1 MRPRVVQAL
10 VTAAVRRRVRQSL
23 SAGIG
28 LVAGTLIASLLPVLP
43 AEPAVHVRLVHVPA
57 ISEATP

>member
-1 MRPRVVQAL
+1 M
-10 VTAAVRRRVRQSL
+10 TAVVRRKARRSL

-43 AEPAVHVRLVHVPA
+43 AEPAVHVRVVQVPVT
-57 ISEATP
+57 SEATP